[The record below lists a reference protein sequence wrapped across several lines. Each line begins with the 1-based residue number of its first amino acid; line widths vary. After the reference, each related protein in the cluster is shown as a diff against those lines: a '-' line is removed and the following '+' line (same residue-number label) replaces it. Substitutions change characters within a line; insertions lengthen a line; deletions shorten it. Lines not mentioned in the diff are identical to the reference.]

1 MRGVHWVSQD
11 FGLQLQMFVYL
22 LIGEI
27 QITYLSLFFS
37 SIQITDTSDSV
48 CWGPLAKEMRFLTI
62 RPAVP
67 SCKAV
72 EPLRA
77 QALLEQTERV
87 FHEPPTFCGY
97 CKATVKWGH
106 LKSSYMCSPLE
117 EL

>member
-11 FGLQLQMFVYL
+11 FGLKLHVCL
-22 LIGEI
+22 LVNWSV
-27 QITYLSLFFS
+27 TYLSLFFS
-37 SIQITDTSDSV
+37 SIQIIDTSDLA

-62 RPAVP
+62 RPAVL

-72 EPLRA
+72 EPLCA

-97 CKATVKWGH
+97 CKATINWGH
-106 LKSSYMCSPLE
+106 LKSSYLCSPLE